1 MAKVRLSVSISDSH
15 MGRVSDVAAA
25 AERAGMN
32 VEQQLPQ
39 IGALTGTIEQD
50 QLQALR
56 RVAGIQH
63 VEEEREVGIAPPG
76 GRVQ

>member
-15 MGRVSDVAAA
+15 MGRISDVAAA
-25 AERAGMN
+25 AERAGME

-39 IGALTGTIEQD
+39 IGVLTGTIEQD
-50 QLQALR
+50 RLQALQ
-56 RVAGIQH
+56 RVPGVQH

-76 GRVQ
+76 SRLQ